1 MNSYIEDVISGKK
14 LVPDLVKSAIQRH
27 INDLERDDIYFDRE
41 AADHAIDFFGYL
53 KHSKGKFAG
62 QTFVLS
68 DWQRFIV
75 GSLFGWKNTIDD
87 LRRFRSAYIEVP
99 RKNGK
104 TTLLSGIALY
114 MQVADNEPG
123 AEVYAVAT
131 KKDQAKILFN
141 ESKRMVE
148 SSPVLRR
155 RYTSHRNMLFLR
167 KDEGST
173 LQPLSSDANNLD
185 GLNVHCGILD
195 ELHAHPNSSLWDI
208 LENGTGARRQPL
220 IIAITTAGTNVQ
232 SYCYELR
239 SYCIKVIQGLLEN
252 DTMFSIIYSAE
263 EFTKND
269 TDAWKNA
276 STWQASN
283 PNYGIS
289 NDESYFQTQIQ
300 KASSITS
307 SKVSFTTKNLNIWHN
322 GGSDSAIPHE
332 NWILNT
338 GTFSSALE
346 GRRCWVGL
354 DLSSTTDLTSVAYI
368 FEPVD
373 DDEIVDIKW
382 NYWLPKENLV
392 KASDRDKVDYA
403 AWESQGWLNTT
414 SGNMIDYAF
423 ILDSIGKS
431 KSIYNIVDLGF
442 DRWGAAQVSN
452 QISDIGIEVIPIGQ
466 GFASMS
472 SPSKE
477 FERLIFSGKI
487 RSNGDPVIAWMVSNL
502 SWKYDPAG
510 NIKPDKSAN
519 NKKIDGVVAAIMG
532 IDRFTR
538 SKNVKPS
545 IYNSRGIRT
554 LG

>member
-155 RYTSHRNMLFLR
+155 RYTSHRNLLFLR

-252 DTMFSIIYSAE
+252 DTMFSVIYSAE
-263 EFTKND
+263 EYTKSD
-269 TDAWKNA
+269 PDAWKNA
-276 STWQASN
+276 STWQAAN

-382 NYWLPKENLV
+382 SYWLPRENLI

-403 AWESQGWLNTT
+403 AWEAQGWLNTT
-414 SGNMIDYAF
+414 PGNMIDYAF

>member
-155 RYTSHRNMLFLR
+155 RYTSHRNLLFLR

-252 DTMFSIIYSAE
+252 DTMFSVIYSAE
-263 EFTKND
+263 EYTKSD
-269 TDAWKNA
+269 PDAWKNA
-276 STWQASN
+276 STWQAAN

-368 FEPVD
+368 FDPVD

-382 NYWLPKENLV
+382 SYWLPRENLI

-403 AWESQGWLNTT
+403 AWEAQGWLNTT
-414 SGNMIDYAF
+414 PGNMIDYAF

>member
-252 DTMFSIIYSAE
+252 DTMFSVIYSAE
-263 EFTKND
+263 EYTKSD
-269 TDAWKNA
+269 PDAWKNA

-414 SGNMIDYAF
+414 PGNMIDYAF